1 MTGRTLLRG
10 GLLIGL
16 DRSVPDGQVGVDG
29 RGDLLIEDDRIAA
42 VRPALPAVDAEVIDA
57 TGMLVLPGLVDTHRH
72 TWQSVVRQRGA
83 DWSFSDYFEEIFLR
97 IGPRMRPEDVYAGTL
112 LGALAALDS
121 GVTTL
126 VDWAHVQNTPE
137 HADAGIEALR
147 DAGIR
152 AVFAH
157 GWPCTDAR
165 RWMSNSAE
173 PHPADLLRLRERIPG
188 DDGLITLAMGARGPG
203 STIPEVTTADFEL
216 ARELGLRITM
226 HVLGDNDVVRLHGA
240 GLLGPDITLVHAS
253 RCHDGELALAADHG
267 VSVSI
272 APQIELAMPGLGLPT
287 IERLLAAG
295 LAPTLSVDS
304 ETAAA
309 ADMFTQMRMAV
320 AAHRAWQGRELPAR
334 DVLSWATVHGAA
346 ASGLSDRIGSLAPG
360 KAADVV
366 LLRADDVNLAPLT
379 APAEAVVLAAHVGN
393 VDTVL
398 VAGRVVKRGG
408 RLVGDLAR
416 ARRLAAAASE
426 HLR

>member
-1 MTGRTLLRG
+1 MTERMLLRG

-16 DRSVPDGQVGVDG
+16 GQAVPGGQGDVPQ
-29 RGDLLIEDDRIAA
+29 RGDLLVEDGRIAA
-42 VRPALPAVDAEVIDA
+42 IGPDLAAVDAEVVDA
-57 TGMLVLPGLVDTHRH
+57 TGKIVLPGLVDTHRH
-72 TWQSVVRQRGA
+72 TWQSVLRQRGA
-83 DWSFSDYFEEIFLR
+83 DWSFQDYFEEIFLR
-97 IGPRMRPEDVYAGTL
+97 LGPRMRPEDVYAGTL
-112 LGALAALDS
+112 LGALGALDS

-137 HADAGIEALR
+137 HADAGLDALR

-152 AVFAH
+152 AVYAH
-157 GWPCTDAR
+157 GWPCTDAQ
-165 RWMSNSAE
+165 RWMSNSTE
-173 PHPADLLRLRERIPG
+173 PHPADLRRLRERIPG
-188 DDGLITLAMGARGPG
+188 DDGLVTLAMGARGPR

-226 HVLGDNDVVRLHGA
+226 HVLGDNDVDQLHGA
-240 GLLGPDITLVHAS
+240 GLLGPDLTLVHAS
-253 RCHDGELALAADHG
+253 RCHDGELKLAADHG
-267 VSVSI
+267 VSVSL
-272 APQIELAMPGLGLPT
+272 APQIELTMPGLGLPT

-320 AAHRAWQGRELPAR
+320 AAHRAWHGRELSTR
-334 DVLSWATVHGAA
+334 DVLCWATAHGAA
-346 ASGLSDRIGSLAPG
+346 AVGLSDRIGSLVAG
-360 KAADVV
+360 KAADIV
-366 LLRADDVNLAPLT
+366 LLRADDVNLVPLT
-379 APAEAVVLAAHVGN
+379 APTEAVVLAAHAGN

-398 VAGRVVKRGG
+398 VAGQVVKRDG

-416 ARRLAAAASE
+416 ARRLAAAASV